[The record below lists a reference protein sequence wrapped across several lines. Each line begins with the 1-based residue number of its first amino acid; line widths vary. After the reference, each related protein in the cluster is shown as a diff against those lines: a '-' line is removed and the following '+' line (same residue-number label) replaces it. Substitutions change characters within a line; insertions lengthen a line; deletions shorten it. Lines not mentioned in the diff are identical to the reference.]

1 MRSVAPLKSASA
13 LCSLTFL
20 TFALCGCGS
29 SNGTGSSGGSGGSGG
44 SGSGGTTPSLS
55 SINHILFLSQEN
67 RSFDHYFGALRQYWA
82 QNGYAD
88 QSFDGLPQFNPTS
101 GASPLAGPAP
111 SIPGC
116 DPTQPPPADCAFD
129 PSNPVTSYHLQ
140 TECIENPSPAWNEG
154 HVDWDYNDPT
164 GQSAAA
170 LNGFVYTAGHDA
182 RNNDPP
188 FYDTAG
194 VRAMGYYDGSDLNYY
209 YFMASN

>member
-101 GASPLAGPAP
+101 GQPPLYGPPPAL
-111 SIPGC
+111 PGC
-116 DPTQPPPADCAFD
+116 DPAAPPPMACSFD
-129 PSNPVTSYHLQ
+129 TSNTVTSFPLI
-140 TECIENPSPAWNEG
+140 TLC
-154 HVDWDYNDPT
+154 
-164 GQSAAA
+164 
-170 LNGFVYTAGHDA
+170 
-182 RNNDPP
+182 
-188 FYDTAG
+188 
-194 VRAMGYYDGSDLNYY
+194 
-209 YFMASN
+209 